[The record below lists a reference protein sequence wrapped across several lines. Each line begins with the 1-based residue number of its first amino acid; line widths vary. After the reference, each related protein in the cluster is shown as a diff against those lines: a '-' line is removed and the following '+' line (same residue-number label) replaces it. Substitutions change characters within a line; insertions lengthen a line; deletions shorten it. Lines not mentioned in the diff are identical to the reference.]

1 MLQFH
6 TPIPVVTEHGDGYA
20 IYVESGG
27 PFENDCFTVVLCD
40 GGVVRHYLS
49 HQIKIFANSTY
60 EINKNEESII

>member
-20 IYVESGG
+20 LYVESGG
-27 PFENDCFTVVLCD
+27 LLENDCWCVVLCD

-49 HQIKIFANSTY
+49 NQIKVFANATY
-60 EINKNEESII
+60 EINKKQ